1 MRDGLARGPVAHECE
16 RTRRA
21 NVGKPSRKRDMDTIA
36 ELEPCPFCGSSGV
49 LVGSFVRC
57 GKCGAVGPYGSTQA
71 EAADRWNQRVDMLA
85 QGAMPVLASIHAGA
99 KAGTEPH

>member
-1 MRDGLARGPVAHECE
+1 
-16 RTRRA
+16 
-21 NVGKPSRKRDMDTIA
+21 MDAIV

-71 EAADRWNQRVDMLA
+71 EAADRWNQRVELLA
-85 QGAMPVLASIHAGA
+85 QGAMHVLTQVRPGT
-99 KAGTEPH
+99 KAGPEPH

>member
-1 MRDGLARGPVAHECE
+1 M
-16 RTRRA
+16 
-21 NVGKPSRKRDMDTIA
+21 RDMDAID

-71 EAADRWNQRVDMLA
+71 EAADRWNRRVVGMA
-85 QGAMPVLASIHAGA
+85 TERPAGSLASF
-99 KAGTEPH
+99 GTGDAIGMEHP